1 MSDPQYTYRFA
12 IDAYDLGSL
21 PMARLAEY
29 MADLARLFGNA
40 DHVHFDRL
48 EAGSA
53 VLVQHVDPEV
63 GPIVQKRLSTASQDA
78 APADVAE
85 PLRAINL
92 RLAKDNASG
101 SLMEAGGDEIIR
113 FPGCGQPQ
121 PRTFGP
127 FRQQCTF
134 DGMLIRVGGKDD
146 TVPVHLQDRTATHIC
161 NATRDM
167 ARNLA
172 PHLYRGTL
180 RVWGDGR
187 WERDEDGKWILKRF
201 DISKFELLDDAP
213 LSQVVQR
220 LREVEGSGWKD
231 IEDPAAELDR
241 LRQETDER
249 P

>member
-1 MSDPQYTYRFA
+1 MSDPKYIYRFA
-12 IDAYDLGSL
+12 IDAYDPGDL

-63 GPIVQKRLSTASQDA
+63 GPAVRERLSAASQDN
-78 APADVAE
+78 APAEVAE
-85 PLRAINL
+85 PFRAINL
-92 RLAKDNASG
+92 RLAKDKATG
-101 SLMEAGGDEIIR
+101 SLMEDGGGEIIH
-113 FPGCGQPQ
+113 FPGCSQPQ

-127 FRQQCTF
+127 FRQQCAF

-146 TVPVHLQDRTATHIC
+146 TVPVHLQDRTTIHIC

-172 PHLYRGTL
+172 PHLYQGTL

-231 IEDPAAELDR
+231 IEDPATELDR
-241 LRQETDER
+241 LRQEIDER
-249 P
+249 R